1 MHTEKCIFNEYNHLC
16 KNPIY
21 DGLISE
27 FELANLL
34 SIPIVTH
41 VALVYLL

>member
-1 MHTEKCIFNEYNHLC
+1 MKIYIDKCIFNEYNHLC
-16 KNPIY
+16 KNIIY

-34 SIPIVTH
+34 SILIETH
-41 VALVYLL
+41 VALV